1 MSRGFMK
8 DDNLT
13 LISVKINKKEWGRFK
28 AIALKSGISCSAYIR
43 TLIYREIKDGSQR
56 RGNKTVN

>member
-13 LISVKINKKEWGRFK
+13 LISVKINKKEWERFK
-28 AIALKSGISCSAYIR
+28 SIALKSGISCSAYIR
-43 TLIYREIKDGSQR
+43 TLIYKEIKNGSGKR
-56 RGNKTVN
+56 KVI